1 VKIRD
6 SGPLPLLL
14 LAMLGAAGCQEVDP
28 RTGDAH
34 VPVRPDGVPIAA
46 PHDAT
51 SSGAAPHNE
60 VTALVGAHILDGTGA
75 PAIEDGVVVVRDG
88 RVAAAGPRSAV
99 QIPADAEVIDLAGR
113 WLVPGLVNSHGHVS
127 GTEASFLSQLQ
138 QYAWYG
144 ITTIVSLGGD
154 ESAGFPLRDTQW
166 TADLDRS
173 RVLLAGP
180 VITPQSVSEARAE
193 VRRVADMGADWV
205 KIRVDGGLDGG
216 SKMSPDVYGAVIAEA
231 AEQGLPVAIHIWELE
246 DARGVVE
253 AGGALVAH
261 SVRDGP
267 VDQELIT
274 LMRSRDIC
282 LVPTLTRELS
292 TFIYADRPNFFD
304 DPFFLERAAPG
315 DLNAFLTPDL
325 MQNQSQSAAGAFWRE
340 ALPVAIENMRTLHD
354 AGVGIAMGTDSG
366 APTGRWEGY
375 FEHVEM
381 EMMVEGGL
389 DPAAVLHSATGGAA
403 ACMGLEGVV
412 GTIEPG
418 TWGDLLVLNA
428 DPREDI
434 RNTRDIHSVWVS
446 GNRIR

>member
-1 VKIRD
+1 VKISD
-6 SGPLPLLL
+6 SGALPLLL
-14 LAMLGAAGCQEVDP
+14 LAMLGITGCQEVGP
-28 RTGDAH
+28 RAGEAR
-34 VPVRPDGVPIAA
+34 VPAGPEVVPT
-46 PHDAT
+46 AT
-51 SSGAAPHNE
+51 PSGQATTE
-60 VTALVGAHILDGTGA
+60 VTAEITALVGAHILDGTGA

-88 RVAAAGPRSAV
+88 RVEAVGPRSAV
-99 QIPADAEVIDLAGR
+99 QIPAAAEVIDLAGR
-113 WLVPGLVNSHGHVS
+113 WLVPGLVNTHGHVS
-127 GTEASFLSQLQ
+127 GSEASFLSQLQ

-144 ITTIVSLGGD
+144 ITTVVSLGGD
-154 ESAGFPLRDTQW
+154 EMAGFPLRDSQW
-166 TADLDRS
+166 TADLNRA

-180 VITPQSVSEARAE
+180 VISPQTASQARSE
-193 VRRVADMGADWV
+193 VRRVAEMGADWV
-205 KIRVDGGLDGG
+205 KIRVDGGLGGG
-216 SKMSPDVYGAVIAEA
+216 SKMSPEVYGAVIAEA
-231 AEQGLPVAIHIWELE
+231 AERGLPVAIHIWELE

-267 VDQELIT
+267 VDEELIS
-274 LMRSRDIC
+274 LMRSRDVC

-292 TFIYADRPNFFD
+292 TFVYADRPDFFD
-304 DPFFLERAAPG
+304 DPFFLERAAPA
-315 DLNAFLTPDL
+315 DLNAFLTPAL
-325 MQNQSQSAAGAFWRE
+325 MQNQSQSSAGAFWRA
-340 ALPVAIENMRTLHD
+340 ALPVAMENMRTLHE

-381 EMMVEGGL
+381 EMMVDGGL

-403 ACMGLEGVV
+403 SCMGLEGVV

-434 RNTRDIHSVWVS
+434 RNTRQIHSVWIS